1 METPQPYQRHH
12 YRVPLST
19 QYPVMFSDTAVVGE
33 GRVTNLT
40 VFGCAIE
47 CTGAVPERTTLVLRL
62 ILPDHTQSLPIE
74 HAEVRWIDGNRMGI
88 QFSSLERTAELRLHS
103 FVWDRMLERL
113 RTLAQDGLSTGCS

>member
-1 METPQPYQRHH
+1 METPQSYQRHH

-33 GRVTNLT
+33 GMVTNLT

-47 CTGAVPERTTLVLRL
+47 CTSTVPEHTTLLLRL
-62 ILPDHTQSLPIE
+62 ILPDQTQSLPIE
-74 HAEVRWIDGNRMGI
+74 NAEVRWIEGNRMGI
-88 QFSSLERTAELRLHS
+88 QFHTLERTAELRLHS

-113 RTLAQDGLSTGCS
+113 RTLAQDGLSTACS